1 MYKMSISE
9 TILKIENVDFSYN
22 GNQKTLSKI
31 SFSVSRGELLGII
44 GPNGSGK
51 TTLLK
56 IVSGILKPNKGNM
69 LLLNQNLNNLSIEK
83 IAKFISVVPQDT
95 WVTFSFKAKEVVFMG
110 RLPYISRLKGETL
123 EDYQISQE
131 AMVKTQSLP
140 LSEKNI
146 QKISG
151 GERQRVFIAKALA
164 QTPQLLLLDEF
175 TSHLDLNYKYE
186 MLNLLKKALTEEGLT
201 IISVFH
207 DLNLAS
213 IASHRLIL
221 LNEGKIE
228 KIGTPQ
234 EVLNEENLQKV
245 YGVKPI
251 LIDHPYLKVPQVI
264 M

>member
-1 MYKMSISE
+1 MSISE

-95 WVTFSFKAKEVVFMG
+95 WVTFSFKAKEVVFIG

>member
-1 MYKMSISE
+1 MSFPE
-9 TILKIENVDFSYN
+9 TILKVEKVNFSYN
-22 GNQKTLSKI
+22 DYQKTLSNI

-51 TTLLK
+51 STLLK
-56 IVSGILKPNKGNM
+56 IISGILKPSKGNIV
-69 LLLNQNLNNLSIEK
+69 LLGENLNKFSIKK
-83 IAKFISVVPQDT
+83 ISKSVSVVPQDT
-95 WVTFSFKAKEVVFMG
+95 WIAFNFKAKEVVFMG
-110 RLPYISRLKGETL
+110 RIPYISRIKGETF
-123 EDYQISQE
+123 EDYRISQE

-164 QTPQLLLLDEF
+164 QTPQLLVLDEF

-186 MLNLLKKALTEEGLT
+186 MLNLLKKALKEEGLT

-234 EVLNEENLQKV
+234 EVLNEENLQKA

-251 LIDHPYLKVPQVI
+251 LINHPDLKVPQVI

>member
-1 MYKMSISE
+1 MSFPE
-9 TILKIENVDFSYN
+9 TILKVEKVNFSYN
-22 GNQKTLSKI
+22 GYQKTLSNI

-51 TTLLK
+51 STLLK
-56 IVSGILKPNKGNM
+56 IISGILKPGKGNIV
-69 LLLNQNLNNLSIEK
+69 LLGENLNKFSIKK
-83 IAKFISVVPQDT
+83 ISKFVSVVSQDT
-95 WVTFSFKAKEVVFMG
+95 WIAFNFKAKEVVFMG
-110 RLPYISRLKGETL
+110 RIPYISRIKGETL
-123 EDYQISQE
+123 EDYRISRE

-186 MLNLLKKALTEEGLT
+186 MLNLLKKALKEEGLT

-213 IASHRLIL
+213 IASNRLIL
-221 LNEGKIE
+221 LNEGNIE

-245 YGVKPI
+245 YGIKPM
-251 LIDHPYLKVPQVI
+251 LINHPDLKVPQII

>member
-1 MYKMSISE
+1 MDYKNN
-9 TILKIENVDFSYN
+9 ILKIENIGFSYEN
-22 GNQKTLSKI
+22 NHQETISNI
-31 SFSVSRGELLGII
+31 SFSVCRGEFLGII

-56 IVSGILKPNKGNM
+56 LISGILKPSRGKIIAFEQE
-69 LLLNQNLNNLSIEK
+69 LANLSIEK
-83 IAKFISVVPQDT
+83 IAQFTSVVPQETSVIFD
-95 WVTFSFKAKEVVFMG
+95 FKVKEVVFMG
-110 RLPYISRLKGETL
+110 RLPFISRINGETID
-123 EDYQISQE
+123 DYKISRQ
-131 AMVKTQSLP
+131 AMEITKSLS

-146 QKISG
+146 HEISG
-151 GERQRVFIAKALA
+151 GEKQRVFIAKALA

-175 TSHLDLNYKYE
+175 TSHLDLNFKYE
-186 MLNLLKKALTEEGLT
+186 MLNLLKKSLTENSLS

-221 LNEGKIE
+221 LNEGKIV

-234 EVLNEENLQKV
+234 EVLNEENLQRV
-245 YGVKPI
+245 YGVRPI
-251 LIDHPYLKVPQVI
+251 LINHPNLKVPQVI